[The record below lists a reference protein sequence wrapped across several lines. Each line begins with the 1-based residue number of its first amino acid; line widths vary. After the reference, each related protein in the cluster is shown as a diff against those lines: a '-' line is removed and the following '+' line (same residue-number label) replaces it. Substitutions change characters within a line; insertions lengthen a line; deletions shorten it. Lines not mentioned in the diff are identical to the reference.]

1 MANTMQV
8 IMKDN
13 KFCVSEH
20 KENYPKRYQLYPVN
34 ILRTRHPEMSN
45 LSELQYK
52 RLTSGC
58 ARALRLLNSG
68 KGYKPNIR
76 PPFPYVTLDQL
87 IAEPGVKGCRKFR
100 RLLEQADSHAQDPPY
115 SAWGNALVD
124 NTNLILEWE
133 KIVGYIYASKLLPQT
148 KDVLKG
154 IIKNIF
160 T

>member
-1 MANTMQV
+1 M
-8 IMKDN
+8 
-13 KFCVSEH
+13 
-20 KENYPKRYQLYPVN
+20 N